1 MPLSWAP
8 QPSGHLP
15 SLPLT
20 SLELDRSKLNSLSFL
35 PPAHHPHSPFPRLTL
50 PLRSLSWWML
60 TTIPSI
66 SLDRKILNSFSP
78 ASLTCSQSPS
88 PDSYCFF
95 LLFYHSFYCHHPC
108 PSHLPLPPGPLQHP
122 LNYSPVC
129 HSWPISF
136 PLPPP
141 GLAFEKP
148 DLPALMLSVTSQAT
162 LSLSLGSSHVS
173 YSQYVSLS
181 HLRSAKNISPSLFAV
196 AVMFLIKERKN
207 QYEQPS

>member
-108 PSHLPLPPGPLQHP
+108 PSHLTSSTRPTPASSQLLPSLPLLTHFIPLATTRVSFRKAWHTCFNAFSNLSGNPVSFTWLIPCQLFSICQSLPP
-122 LNYSPVC
+122 
-129 HSWPISF
+129 
-136 PLPPP
+136 
-141 GLAFEKP
+141 EKC
-148 DLPALMLSVTSQAT
+148 
-162 LSLSLGSSHVS
+162 
-173 YSQYVSLS
+173 
-181 HLRSAKNISPSLFAV
+181 
-196 AVMFLIKERKN
+196 
-207 QYEQPS
+207 